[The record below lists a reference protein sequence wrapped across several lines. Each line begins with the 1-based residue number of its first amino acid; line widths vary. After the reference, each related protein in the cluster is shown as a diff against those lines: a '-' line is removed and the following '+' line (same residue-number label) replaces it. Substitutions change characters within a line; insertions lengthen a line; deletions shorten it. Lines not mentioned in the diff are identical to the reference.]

1 MTARIDFN
9 CDLGEG
15 CGDDAAIVPCIS
27 SASIATGGHAGDARS
42 MREAIALCLRH
53 GVAIGAHPSFDDCEH
68 FGRRELSLPPADI
81 HALVRAQVERLAALC
96 TDAGTTLAHVK
107 PHGALYNLAARDAP
121 TADAIARAVHDC
133 DPRLWLYALA
143 GSALARAGARLGLAV
158 AQEVFA
164 ERAYAS
170 DGGLVPRGQPGAVIE
185 GLDAALTQVRG
196 MLRNAS
202 VTSID
207 GHAVPIRADTLCLH
221 GDRDDAAA
229 FAAALRDALVT
240 EGFAILSPATRIPYP

>member
-53 GVAIGAHPSFDDCEH
+53 GVAVGAHPSFLDREH
-68 FGRRELSLPPADI
+68 FGRRELSLPPADV
-81 HALVRAQVERLAALC
+81 HALVRAQIEQLAVLCVE
-96 TDAGTTLAHVK
+96 AGTTLAHVK
-107 PHGALYNLAARDAP
+107 PHGALYNLAARDA
-121 TADAIARAVHDC
+121 ASARAVAQAVFDC

-143 GSALARAGARLGLAV
+143 GSELARAGAALGLAV

-164 ERAYAS
+164 ERAYAAG
-170 DGGLVPRGQPGAVIE
+170 GGLVPRAHPGAVIE
-185 GLDAALTQVRG
+185 DLDAALAQVRG
-196 MLRNAS
+196 MLRNGI

-207 GHAVPIRADTLCLH
+207 GHALPIRADTLCLH
-221 GDRDDAAA
+221 GDRADAAA
-229 FAAALRDALVT
+229 FATALRDALRA
-240 EGFAILSPATRIPYP
+240 EGFAILSPATRIPHA